1 MKIAKHFNLGIPTE
15 TIPTYVDNVL
25 SKYSLKF
32 KIAKDEEYTAEIQ
45 KGNIKIGQ
53 F

>member
-1 MKIAKHFNLGIPTE
+1 MKK
-15 TIPTYVDNVL
+15 VL
-25 SKYSLKF
+25 IILML
-32 KIAKDEEYTAEIQ
+32 ILINNAALAQNIENEEYTAEIQ